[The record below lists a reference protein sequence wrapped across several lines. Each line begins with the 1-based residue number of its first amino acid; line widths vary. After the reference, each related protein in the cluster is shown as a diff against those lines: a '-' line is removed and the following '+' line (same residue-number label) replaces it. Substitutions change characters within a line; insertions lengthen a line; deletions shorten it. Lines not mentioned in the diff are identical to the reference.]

1 MLAADLA
8 FGDLEKGMKVS
19 LPFTVLAEDMA
30 AFAQVSGDYNPIH
43 TDADFA
49 RSRGFQGPLVY
60 GGLLLA
66 QVSRVIG
73 MRLPGRNA
81 VWTRVEMDF
90 RKPLMVGEGA
100 HVEAEI
106 INISQAVRQ
115 IELKLRISVAQRIL
129 AKGMAE
135 VLVLGDD

>member
-1 MLAADLA
+1 VLAADLA

-115 IELKLRISVAQRIL
+115 IELKLRISVAQRLL

-135 VLVLGDD
+135 VLVLGND

>member
-115 IELKLRISVAQRIL
+115 IELKLRISVAQRLL

-135 VLVLGDD
+135 VLVLGND

>member
-1 MLAADLA
+1 
-8 FGDLEKGMKVS
+8 MKVS

-115 IELKLRISVAQRIL
+115 IELKLRISVAQRLL

-135 VLVLGDD
+135 VLVLGND